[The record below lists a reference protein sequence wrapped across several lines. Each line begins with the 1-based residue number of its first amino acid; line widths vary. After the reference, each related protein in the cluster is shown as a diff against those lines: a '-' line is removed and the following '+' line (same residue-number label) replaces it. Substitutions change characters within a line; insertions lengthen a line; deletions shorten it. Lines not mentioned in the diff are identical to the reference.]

1 MALFHTLGHSTRP
14 LAELVDILKL
24 EEIGLLVDVR
34 AIPRSR
40 ANPQFNP
47 EVLPPALR
55 EQAIA
60 YVHLAELGGRRGRQR
75 EIGASPNT
83 FWQNPSF
90 RNFADYAMTVPFRQG
105 LARLRRMGEA
115 TPCAIMCSE
124 LLWWRCH
131 RRIIADY
138 LMLAGETVVHIFAA
152 GKKET
157 ARPTPAAQ
165 PTEDGSIVYV
175 GEGEGI

>member
-14 LAELVDILKL
+14 LAELVEILKL
-24 EEIGLLVDVR
+24 EGIGLLVDVR

-40 ANPQFNP
+40 TNPQFNLD
-47 EVLPPALR
+47 VLPPPLR
-55 EQAIA
+55 EHGIA

-75 EIGASPNT
+75 EIGTSPNT
-83 FWQNPSF
+83 FWQNQSF
-90 RNFADYAMTVPFRQG
+90 RNFADYAMTARFQQG
-105 LARLRRMGEA
+105 LTRLRRMGEA

-138 LMLAGETVVHIFAA
+138 LMLAGETVVHIFAP

-157 ARPTPAAQ
+157 AKPTPAARL
-165 PTEDGSIVYV
+165 TEDGKIIYAGG
-175 GEGEGI
+175 GEST